1 MDFKTWLV
9 TQKGLNESTATSRV
23 SNIKRIEKYYG
34 NIQTLIQKGLV
45 NNLLD
50 ELSYTKEDERNNLPP
65 SHKIPINGTKKDS
78 IFNGSATLK
87 QALELF
93 IKFYETVDTSK
104 SAQQTID
111 NSHSTLNLKI
121 VFEDLKKL
129 ISDFKPLNIKN
140 SYSDNRNE
148 VRDLIQLPLLWKLKT
163 DMPSIEWKMEYQ
175 MNPKVKDSCDIYGQ
189 INDNTAVII
198 EIDTYRSDQICKKYI
213 SRQALGKDMNIIYIV
228 VTYPNNNSKSLAY
241 KNEFDKYKTY
251 LDNLTTLIEIG
262 SGLKK
267 YLYFH
272 DL

>member
-1 MDFKTWLV
+1 MSV
-9 TQKGLNESTATSRV
+9 INR
-23 SNIKRIEKYYG
+23 
-34 NIQTLIQKGLV
+34 
-45 NNLLD
+45 
-50 ELSYTKEDERNNLPP
+50 PP

-87 QALELF
+87 QALELY
-93 IKFYETVDTSK
+93 IKYYESVNTSV
-104 SAQQTID
+104 SSQQTIV
-111 NSHSTLNLKI
+111 NFHSTLNIKI
-121 VFEDLKKL
+121 IFEDLKNS
-129 ISDFKPLNIKN
+129 ITDFRPLNVKV

-148 VRDLIQLPLLWKLKT
+148 VRDLIQLPLLWKLKK

-175 MNPKVKDSCDIYGQ
+175 MNPKVKDSCDIYGHV
-189 INDNTAVII
+189 NDNTAVII

-241 KNEFDKYKTY
+241 KNEFEKYKTY
-251 LDNLTTLIEIG
+251 LNNLTKLIEAG

-267 YLYFH
+267 NLYFH